1 MSPEQK
7 LARSHRRL
15 QSLKELQKRP
25 NLSPEGK
32 RKLPGLIE
40 MQAGVVRMREK
51 SRQRR
56 ALLRLSRLHE
66 TSNRSAMH

>member
-7 LARSHRRL
+7 LALSRTKL
-15 QSLKELQKRP
+15 QSLKELAQRK
-25 NLSPEGK
+25 NLSADLK
-32 RKLPGLIE
+32 KKLPGLIE
-40 MQAGVVRMREK
+40 MQAGVIRMLEK
-51 SRQRR
+51 SRQRQ